1 VEITQLKI
9 FNLKNKSMN
18 YSTIKTAVACS
29 LVAVFGA
36 TEVAQAQEPAVFGG
50 RSQYRTWSIG
60 VNGGFTTPSVLVGGS
75 NAFGQKVGFGEH
87 KLREYYGLTVRK
99 QFSNWFGLEV
109 AANRGRIFTHN
120 KNGLET
126 FIDGSTTGYQSAETS
141 VQYAASLNGV
151 FQLATIDFLRREN
164 SVNFYA
170 SVGYGVMAFNPVL
183 YTDAGGSAGE
193 WNNKGNWGEE
203 FPGERGEVH
212 SRDFKREA
220 YIPVGVGV
228 KFKLSDRVALNLGYT
243 MNFVDDKSL
252 YGPGAKNAGQAH
264 KSNDKFAYTYGGLE
278 FSLGSSSKADL
289 TWHNPVSTL
298 YDELRDPALRGEIEA
313 LKQRVSTLEGL
324 VDDLSRDSDGD
335 GVSDKFDKCPGT
347 PAGVQVDGAG
357 CPINFPEP
365 QEQVAAGAY
374 QNIQFEFD
382 SSVLKTESYSILD
395 RLSAELR
402 KSGGNVRLEGYAS
415 AEGTEAYNL
424 QLSKDRANSV
434 KTYLVNSGVAADKIQ
449 AEGYGESNP
458 VASNATE
465 AGRILN
471 RRVEIKN

>member
-1 VEITQLKI
+1 
-9 FNLKNKSMN
+9 MN

-99 QFSNWFGLEV
+99 QFSNWVGLEV

-252 YGPGAKNAGQAH
+252 YGPGAKNAGQA
-264 KSNDKFAYTYGGLE
+264 
-278 FSLGSSSKADL
+278 
-289 TWHNPVSTL
+289 
-298 YDELRDPALRGEIEA
+298 
-313 LKQRVSTLEGL
+313 
-324 VDDLSRDSDGD
+324 
-335 GVSDKFDKCPGT
+335 
-347 PAGVQVDGAG
+347 
-357 CPINFPEP
+357 
-365 QEQVAAGAY
+365 
-374 QNIQFEFD
+374 
-382 SSVLKTESYSILD
+382 
-395 RLSAELR
+395 
-402 KSGGNVRLEGYAS
+402 
-415 AEGTEAYNL
+415 
-424 QLSKDRANSV
+424 
-434 KTYLVNSGVAADKIQ
+434 
-449 AEGYGESNP
+449 
-458 VASNATE
+458 
-465 AGRILN
+465 
-471 RRVEIKN
+471 